1 MSTIVAIAGKGGT
14 GKTTVSGLLIRYLQK
29 NRKTPILAVDA
40 DPDANLAGALGMQA
54 DKTIGGA
61 REDFFQSKGDLPA
74 GMPKEAYLEVK
85 LHETVVEGPDIDL
98 LVMGRPEGAGCYCY
112 INNALRKYL
121 EVLAKNYPYVIID
134 NEAGL
139 EHLSRRTTQDV
150 DVLLVVSDYSVNGIR
165 AARRI
170 GELADELQL
179 RVGKRFLIINGA
191 PEECAEHF
199 VEEVK
204 RTGMPVLGVIPAD
217 ELLPQFERD
226 EQPLIKLPDISP
238 AVQAINSVAQQ
249 LF

>member
-1 MSTIVAIAGKGGT
+1 MGTMVAIAGKGGT
-14 GKTTVSGLLIRYLQK
+14 GKTTVCGLLIRYL
-29 NRKTPILAVDA
+29 RRSGKTPILAVDA
-40 DPDANLAGALGMQA
+40 DPDANLAGTLGMRA

-61 REDFFQSKGDLPA
+61 REDFFHSKGELPP

-85 LHETVVEGPDIDL
+85 LHETVVEGKDIDL

-121 EVLAKNYPYVIID
+121 EILAKNYPYVIID

-150 DVLLVVSDYSVNGIR
+150 DVLLVVSDYSANGIR

-170 GELADELQL
+170 AELADELQL
-179 RVGKRFLIINGA
+179 RVGKRFLVINGV
-191 PEECAEHF
+191 PENRAEHF

-204 RTGMPVLGVIPAD
+204 KTGLPVIGVIPLD
-217 ELLPQFERD
+217 QLLPQFERD
-226 EQPLIKLPDISP
+226 ELPLIQLPDNSP
-238 AVQAINSVAQQ
+238 AVQSIATIAQQ